1 MNPQLEKSI
10 AKFFSLGLFV
20 TTVIVIVRHVYDP
33 VNISKLFVLGATAF
47 GALVVVLDSK
57 WRSSF
62 LNNRIELCLFSWL
75 FLAGLVATF
84 FSTQPIQ
91 RSIYGASGR
100 NFGLV
105 TLISYLI
112 IFIVL
117 TQFKEI
123 TNIQL
128 IMYSFGASGLVN
140 IIYGILATYV
150 TDPIQWNNVYGAL
163 LGTFGNPN
171 FAGSFYGLMSAY
183 LLALALD
190 SNKNRYFRLASAIFI
205 PLNFLCIVATNTTQG
220 LLLFG
225 LTNSIVLG
233 FYLKLKLKNTWL
245 LRASVVTF
253 ALTFSII
260 LLGILQKGPLVD
272 FVYKRTVSLRG
283 VYWDAALNTGLNHFW
298 TGVGLD
304 GLGDWYRR
312 YRSLKAATWL
322 PGPDT
327 VTNSAHNQFLDL
339 FAFGGISL
347 LLPYILL
354 IILGFRSI
362 YVIYKN
368 QREFDF
374 LPVTLTALF
383 VGHVA
388 QSTIS
393 LHQIGIS
400 VWGWV
405 LVGLLSAYSKNLKFG
420 HVNNR
425 KMEAR
430 KSFSKDEPWNV
441 GIFIGTCIGVIICIP
456 PFTAEAKLVSA
467 IKSQDYAKI
476 DLALQQSYFTPLNS
490 NAFNETII
498 LLESNNLG
506 EQALQLT
513 RRAIKF
519 NPDSF
524 DSWKLLYYISKS
536 TSSEKEQAKLNMMR
550 LDPLNKKLEK
560 LK

>member
-1 MNPQLEKSI
+1 MNQQLEKSI

-20 TTVIVIVRHVYDP
+20 TTVIVIVGVVYDP
-33 VNISKLFVLGATAF
+33 VNISKLFVLGATAL
-47 GALVVVLDSK
+47 GALVVFLDSK
-57 WRSSF
+57 WRSSI
-62 LNNRIELCLFSWL
+62 LNNRTELLLFSWL

-91 RSIYGASGR
+91 RSIYGVSGR
-100 NFGLV
+100 NFGLI
-105 TLISYLI
+105 TLVSYLV

-123 TNIQL
+123 TNIRL

-140 IIYGILATYV
+140 ILYGILATYV
-150 TDPIQWNNVYGAL
+150 SDPIQWNNVYGAL

-183 LLALALD
+183 LLALVLD
-190 SNKNRYFRLASAIFI
+190 SNKNKYLRLASAVLI
-205 PLNFLCIVATNTTQG
+205 PLNFLCIVATDTTQG
-220 LLLFG
+220 LLVFG

-233 FYLKLKLKNTWL
+233 FYLKLKLRKNWL
-245 LRASVVTF
+245 LRTFVATF
-253 ALTFSII
+253 ALTFSVIFA
-260 LLGILQKGPLVD
+260 GILQKGPLVD
-272 FVYKRTVSLRG
+272 LVYKRSVSLRG
-283 VYWDAALNTGLNHFW
+283 VYWDAAFNAGLNNFW

-339 FAFGGISL
+339 FAFGGITL

-354 IILGFRSI
+354 IIFGIRSI

-368 QREFDF
+368 QKEFDF
-374 LPVTLTALF
+374 LPVTLVALF

-405 LVGLLSAYSKNLKFG
+405 LLGLLAAYSKNLKTS
-420 HVNNR
+420 HVNIRNS
-425 KMEAR
+425 ETR

-441 GIFIGTCIGVIICIP
+441 GIFIGTCIGLIISIP

-467 IKSQDYAKI
+467 IKSQDYAKV
-476 DLALQQSYFTPLNS
+476 DSALQQSYFTPLNS
-490 NAFNETII
+490 DTLNKTII

-506 EQALQLT
+506 EQALQQT
-513 RRAIKF
+513 RKAVKF

-524 DSWKLLYYISKS
+524 DSWKLLYYITKS
-536 TSSEKEQAKLNMMR
+536 TPSEKKQAKLNMKR

>member
-1 MNPQLEKSI
+1 MNQQLEKSI

-20 TTVIVIVRHVYDP
+20 TTVIVIVGVVYDP
-33 VNISKLFVLGATAF
+33 VNISKLFVLGATAL
-47 GALVVVLDSK
+47 GALVVFLDSK
-57 WRSSF
+57 WRSSI
-62 LNNRIELCLFSWL
+62 LNNRTELLLFSWL

-91 RSIYGASGR
+91 RSIYGVSGR
-100 NFGLV
+100 NFGLI
-105 TLISYLI
+105 TLVSYLV

-123 TNIQL
+123 TNIRL

-140 IIYGILATYV
+140 ILYGILATYV
-150 TDPIQWNNVYGAL
+150 SDPIQWNNVYGAL

-183 LLALALD
+183 LLALVLD
-190 SNKNRYFRLASAIFI
+190 SNKNKYLRLASAVLI
-205 PLNFLCIVATNTTQG
+205 PLNFLCIVATDTTQG
-220 LLLFG
+220 LLVFG

-233 FYLKLKLKNTWL
+233 FYLKLKLRKNWL
-245 LRASVVTF
+245 LRTFVATF
-253 ALTFSII
+253 ALTFSVIFA
-260 LLGILQKGPLVD
+260 GILQKGPLVD
-272 FVYKRTVSLRG
+272 LVYKRSVSLRG
-283 VYWDAALNTGLNHFW
+283 VYWDAAFNAGLNNFW

-339 FAFGGISL
+339 FAFGGITL

-354 IILGFRSI
+354 IIFGIRSI

-368 QREFDF
+368 QKEFDF
-374 LPVTLTALF
+374 LPVTLVALF

-405 LVGLLSAYSKNLKFG
+405 LLGLLAAYSKNVKTS
-420 HVNNR
+420 HVNIRNS
-425 KMEAR
+425 ETR

-441 GIFIGTCIGVIICIP
+441 GIFIGACIGLIISIP

-467 IKSQDYAKI
+467 IKSQDYAKV
-476 DLALQQSYFTPLNS
+476 DSALQQSYFTPLNS
-490 NAFNETII
+490 DTLNKTII

-506 EQALQLT
+506 EQALQQT
-513 RRAIKF
+513 RKAVKF

-524 DSWKLLYYISKS
+524 DSWKLLYYITKS
-536 TSSEKEQAKLNMMR
+536 TPSEKKQAKLNMKR